1 MKGDSRTSTIKSVPP
16 WAPSAG
22 ADAEA
27 ELLIKEARARAR
39 RRRRRLA
46 VVLIGSLAVIA
57 GVFAAVRGPS
67 GQAPARR
74 VDGRRPSAAA
84 PAVAPAA
91 APLFF
96 ADTQG
101 SGEGNGPLQIRA
113 TATGGL
119 VWQEPDATSFDDLT
133 GLAAVG
139 QRSFV
144 IARTV
149 GNTCATRIYRVR
161 LSTTGL
167 PGALAPVGPTLPG
180 LLWSLTVGDGGQV
193 IGYAMSE
200 CSKGAPGYLGVLQV
214 SSGRTRQWG
223 GMSLGGESSGDLALR
238 GQLSMSANGGLLA
251 FAADAS
257 SGPYG
262 PITSQSVRVMATDAP
277 PGSVE
282 RYSHVVYRHAPAS
295 EGAGPSLAA
304 ASLSPSGKSVYLCLE
319 SASRTDATAEIA
331 TYGTSTGKPG
341 GMITTFSAKGTWP
354 QVSCSSMSMDSS
366 GWFLLVPYGVSH
378 QAPSSYMLLQ
388 RVARIDLAT
397 RAVSTVRVSL
407 PGSGG
412 ISQASGMS
420 IVAW

>member
-1 MKGDSRTSTIKSVPP
+1 MKGDSRASTIKSVPP
-16 WAPSAG
+16 WAPSVG

-74 VDGRRPSAAA
+74 GDVRRPSASA
-84 PAVAPAA
+84 PAVAPGA

-96 ADTQG
+96 ADAQG

-113 TATGGL
+113 TATGSL
-119 VWQEPDATSFDDLT
+119 VWQEADATSFDDLT

-149 GNTCATRIYRVR
+149 GNTCATRLYRVR
-161 LSTTGL
+161 LSTSGL
-167 PGALAPVGPTLPG
+167 PGAFAPVGPTLPG
-180 LLWSLTVGDGGQV
+180 LLWSLTVGDDGQV
-193 IGYAMSE
+193 IGYAISG

-214 SSGRTRQWG
+214 SSGRTRQWS
-223 GMSLGGESSGDLALR
+223 GMSLGGVSSGDLALQ
-238 GQLSMSANGGLLA
+238 GQLSMSANGRLLA

-262 PITSQSVRVMATDAP
+262 PVMSQSARVMATDAP
-277 PGSVE
+277 PGSVA
-282 RYSHVVYRHAPAS
+282 RRSYVVYRHAPAS

-304 ASLSPSGKSVYLCLE
+304 ASLSPSGKSVYLCLQ
-319 SASRTDATAEIA
+319 SASRTHATAEIA
-331 TYGTSTGKPG
+331 AYGTTSGKPG
-341 GMITTFSAKGTWP
+341 GMISIFSATGTWP
-354 QVSCSSMSMDSS
+354 QVSCSSMSLDSS

-378 QAPSSYMLLQ
+378 QTPSSRMLLQ
-388 RVARIDLAT
+388 RVARIDLAA
-397 RAVSTVRVSL
+397 RAVSTVRVRL

-412 ISQASGMS
+412 ISQESGLS